1 MYYEVIDDRRGV
13 LSSIAMGNEDGTY
26 SFLPLDEANTDYKA
40 YQEWLAEG
48 NTPEPWPPAD
58 PQGGNS

>member
-1 MYYEVIDDRRGV
+1 MEYFVIVHQGV
-13 LSSIAMGNEDGTY
+13 DLIFYVQPDGRH
-26 SFLPLDEANTDYKA
+26 SFIPSDPSNSDYQA